1 MLGVITLLA
10 AFVSVTPTPA
20 TPVATDEILLL
31 ERRFADSLVRRD
43 HVLHDALLADD
54 LVHIG
59 FEGQIAAKPE
69 YMAFFRQGDWRY
81 TRYSTSSVAVKRLG
95 STAVVTGRADRAIFV
110 NGRET
115 VGAFVFTHVWTRSGE
130 VWRLTS
136 SQLTNVPP
144 PRAALSGPA

>member
-1 MLGVITLLA
+1 MLQLAVLLA
-10 AFVSVTPTPA
+10 AFVSVNPTPT
-20 TPVATDEILLL
+20 TPSGHDEILAL
-31 ERRFADSLVRRD
+31 ERRFTDSLLRRD

-54 LVHIG
+54 IVHIG

-81 TRYSTSSVAVKRLG
+81 TRYSTSNVAVKRLG

-115 VGAFVFTHVWTRSGE
+115 VGAFVFTHVWTRYRD

-144 PRAALSGPA
+144 PRAAPSGPA